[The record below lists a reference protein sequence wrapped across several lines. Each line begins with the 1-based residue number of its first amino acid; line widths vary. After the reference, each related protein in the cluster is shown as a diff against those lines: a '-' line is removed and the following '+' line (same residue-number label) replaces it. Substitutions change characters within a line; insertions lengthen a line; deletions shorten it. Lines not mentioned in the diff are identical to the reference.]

1 MRVVSVKG
9 AVVLSCLLTM
19 GACSSPQRSTAAPP
33 TVVCGTTLSTSP
45 AGATI
50 DDATID
56 PPVITRTTVG
66 SGYAG
71 LGPVFLRVAT
81 GCDHGV
87 TLSITPAGTATI
99 TREADARDGLP
110 AAVVLDVLSNAEI
123 HVTGVR
129 DGVEVSSAEI
139 HIAP

>member
-87 TLSITPAGTATI
+87 TLSITLRERPRSRRRPTPGTGF
-99 TREADARDGLP
+99 RP
-110 AAVVLDVLSNAEI
+110 P
-123 HVTGVR
+123 
-129 DGVEVSSAEI
+129 SSWTS
-139 HIAP
+139 